1 MRMGAYV
8 HYTYNLINNNFKGRC
23 KGSDV
28 KPNLYEDKNYFY

>member
-1 MRMGAYV
+1 MRMGAYI
-8 HYTYNLINNNFKGRC
+8 HYPYLINNNFKGRC